1 MSKSSLFG
9 SWGKFQRMLTKLE
22 ENPEQYFR
30 VIESM
35 GEKITER
42 LWDIIEGQE
51 IYLEPLTKEYEFR
64 KAKEGYDERTL
75 IRTGDYLNSI
85 KVIDITSSGDSLE
98 VTIGVEDGT
107 TETGISMKQLA
118 LYIEYGTA
126 DQPARMPFQR
136 SWEVMKKDVEQ
147 EVSERIYAKIEEVMQ

>member
-22 ENPEQYFR
+22 DNPEQYFR
-30 VIESM
+30 VVESM

-42 LWDIIEGQE
+42 IWDIIEGQE

-118 LYIEYGTA
+118 LYIEYGTQ

-136 SWEVMKKDVEQ
+136 SWEVMKRDVEQ
-147 EVSERIYAKIEEVMQ
+147 EISERIYAKIEEVMQ

>member
-22 ENPEQYFR
+22 DNPEQYFR
-30 VIESM
+30 VVESM

-42 LWDIIEGQE
+42 IWDIIEGQE

-118 LYIEYGTA
+118 LYIEYGTE

-136 SWEVMKKDVEQ
+136 SWEVMKRDVEQ
-147 EVSERIYAKIEEVMQ
+147 EISERIYAKIEEVMQ